1 MSLNTQN
8 LQSIINFIWT
18 VADDVLI
25 NKFLENQYQ
34 DVILPMTVLRR
45 LDLALEPT
53 KDKVLKTHKEFK
65 KKIDN
70 VSGLLT
76 SELHGSGLAFYNTS
90 QFTMKKLLAD
100 PKNID
105 TNFLDYL
112 NGFSE
117 NVQDIIT
124 KFKFRNQLKT
134 FEETG
139 ITFSLIEKF
148 CNPKVELSPDK
159 ISPMAMGYMFEDL
172 IRRFNEK
179 TNAAAGRHFTP
190 REIIE
195 LMTHLVYLPVKNKIQ
210 KGTFLVYDPCAGSG
224 AMLTQSKL
232 FATNPE
238 GEIKSKATFHL
249 YGQENTG
256 EMYAVCKSDMLLK
269 GEDPDKIKFGSTL
282 SEYGFDP
289 DLKFNFMLTN
299 PPYGTTWKQDIDNL
313 NVGTEQKV
321 SIVDKRFNLPVKNYK
336 GELEEN
342 CLTSRSND
350 GQLMFLL
357 HMISKMKSP
366 KDGGSRIASVHNA
379 SALFNGEPGS
389 GESMIRQYIIENDLL
404 ETVIALPPDMF
415 YNTNISSFILVVT
428 NIKSEE
434 RKGKIQ
440 LINATQFWE
449 KMDKPL
455 GKKRKQLSPSQIED
469 LTNTYLSFK
478 ESQNSLIFNNDEFGY
493 KQINIFEP
501 LKDKDGI
508 VLKDNKGNIL
518 PDKETKLIENVPI
531 NSDIKKHIEKNV
543 KPIISNVIYDTKK
556 YKIGYDIPFPK
567 FFFEKNE
574 SKYPSEL
581 LKVIREIKINLIRQK
596 ADRFFNQFVS
606 DLVVSHSEKMYWL
619 SNYPREWPILK
630 AKYIFK
636 EISIKNTEEQ
646 QLLSVTQDQGVIP
659 RDLLDKDVMN
669 PSDDIS
675 GFKLVH
681 VGDFVISL
689 RSFQGGLEFSE
700 YEGLVSPA
708 YTVLKN
714 KKDIDTSFYKFLF
727 KSTAFISALQTLI
740 SGIRDGKSIKYKDF
754 GEMYIP
760 YPPIELQTKIGNEL
774 SNDAELQEIENQI
787 LLITKTFLEANYK
800 FNSSS
805 KLEIAAEARENYSM
819 R

>member
-1 MSLNTQN
+1 MSLNTQS
-8 LQSIINFIWT
+8 LQPIINFIWS

-45 LDLALEPT
+45 LDLALEPS
-53 KDKVLKTHKEFK
+53 KDKVQKTFDDFKE
-65 KKIDN
+65 KIDN
-70 VSGLLT
+70 LSGLLT
-76 SELHGSGLAFYNTS
+76 SEQHGSGLAFYNTS
-90 QFTMKKLLAD
+90 KYTMKKLLAD

-105 TNFLDYL
+105 ANFLDYL

-124 KFKFRNQLKT
+124 KFKFRNQLET
-134 FEETG
+134 FQSTG

-148 CNPKVELSPDK
+148 CNPKVELSPEK

-195 LMTHLVYLPVKNKIQ
+195 LMTHLVYLPVKDKIQ
-210 KGTFLVYDPCAGSG
+210 QGTFLVYDPCVGSG

-238 GEIKSKATFHL
+238 GAIKSKASFHL

-256 EMYAVCKSDMLLK
+256 EMYATCKSDMLLK

-282 SEYGFDP
+282 SEYDFPP

-299 PPYGTTWKQDIDNL
+299 PPYGTSWKEDMSKL
-313 NVGTEQKV
+313 NIGDEKKI
-321 SIVDKRFNLPVKNYK
+321 SIIDKRFNLPVKNSK
-336 GELEEN
+336 GILEITSLN
-342 CLTSRSND
+342 SRSND

-357 HMISKMKSP
+357 HMLSKMKDP
-366 KDGGSRIASVHNA
+366 LDGGSRIASVHNA

-389 GESMIRQYIIENDLL
+389 GESMTRQYIIENDIL

-415 YNTNISSFILVVT
+415 YNTNISSFILILT
-428 NIKSEE
+428 NNKEE
-434 RKGKIQ
+434 KRKGKIQ
-440 LINATQFWE
+440 LINGTHFFE

-455 GKKRKQLSPSQIED
+455 GKKRKEISKDQID
-469 LTNTYLSFK
+469 ILTKIYLNFK
-478 ESQNSLIFNNDEFGY
+478 ENKNSLIFNNEEFGY
-493 KQINIFEP
+493 KQINVFEP
-501 LKDKDGI
+501 LVDNNGNLEKDS
-508 VLKDNKGNIL
+508 KGKLIQ
-518 PDKETKLIENVPI
+518 DKESKFIENVPI
-531 NSDIKKHIEKNV
+531 NSNIKKHIDDYV
-543 KPIISNVIYDTKK
+543 KPYVGDVIYDDKK
-556 YKIGYDIPFPK
+556 FKIGYDIPFPK

-574 SKYPSEL
+574 SKYPNEI
-581 LKVIREIKINLIRQK
+581 LKTIREIKINLVRQK
-596 ADRFFNQFVS
+596 ADKFFNQYVS

-619 SNYPREWPILK
+619 SNFPKSWQIIK

-636 EISIKNTEEQ
+636 EVSIKNMDEQ

-659 RDLLDKDVMN
+659 RDLLDRDVMS
-669 PSDDIS
+669 PSDDLS
-675 GFKLVH
+675 GFKLVTI
-681 VGDFVISL
+681 GDFVISL
-689 RSFQGGLEFSE
+689 RSFQGGLEFSD

-714 KKDIDTSFYKFLF
+714 KKEIDNNFYKFLF

-740 SGIRDGKSIKYKDF
+740 SGIRDGKNIKYKDF

-760 YPPIELQTKIGNEL
+760 YPKLLEQIEIGSYLNNDTELQI
-774 SNDAELQEIENQI
+774 IENKI
-787 LLITKTFLEANYK
+787 LKITTDYLNVVK
-800 FNSSS
+800 
-805 KLEIAAEARENYSM
+805 
-819 R
+819 